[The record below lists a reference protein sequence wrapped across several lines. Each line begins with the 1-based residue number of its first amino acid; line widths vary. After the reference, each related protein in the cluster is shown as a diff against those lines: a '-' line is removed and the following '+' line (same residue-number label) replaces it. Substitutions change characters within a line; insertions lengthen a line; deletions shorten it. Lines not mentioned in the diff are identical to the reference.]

1 MDSTSK
7 IFKIFFLLYS
17 LHASAGD
24 LPNSKITPG
33 SARIVSVKEL
43 CTTSTSLV
51 RNVSESLKKDI
62 YHNYGLN
69 GNDRSQCK
77 EGYEIDHLISL
88 ELGGDNSANNLWPQ
102 SYCGGNNAHIKDKL
116 ENKLHSQICSN
127 EITIKEAQEC
137 IRTNWV
143 ICYNKTFK

>member
-1 MDSTSK
+1 MIK
-7 IFKIFFLLYS
+7 LLYI
-17 LHASAGD
+17 LLFLPLFIYAGD

-33 SARIVSVKEL
+33 SVRNVSIKEL

-51 RNVSESLKKDI
+51 RNVPESLKKDV

-69 GNDRSQCK
+69 GNDRSTCK

-88 ELGGDNSANNLWPQ
+88 ELGGDNSGNNLWAE
-102 SYCGGNNAHIKDKL
+102 SFCGNNNAHDKDKL
-116 ENKLHSQICSN
+116 ENELHRQICN
-127 EITIKEAQEC
+127 NKITMEEAQEC

-143 ICYNKTFK
+143 ICYSKTFK

>member
-1 MDSTSK
+1 MK
-7 IFKIFFLLYS
+7 NFKFLLLLIVLPVY
-17 LHASAGD
+17 ASD
-24 LPNSKITPG
+24 LPNAKLTPG
-33 SARIVSVKEL
+33 STRNVSIKEL
-43 CTTSTSLV
+43 CTTSTNLV

-69 GNDRSQCK
+69 GNDRSVCK

-88 ELGGDNSANNLWPQ
+88 ELGGDNSANNLWVQ
-102 SYCGGNNAHIKDKL
+102 SYCCGNNAHEKDKL
-116 ENKLHSQICSN
+116 ENELHRQICDN
-127 EITIKEAQEC
+127 RITMEEAQEC